1 MDGHELASLL
11 ICRGAQICVLNVNNQ
26 FCSDHRF
33 CPTLSCA
40 QLRVT
45 AVLYPRD
52 GVYAHVATCQA
63 NDGRNVSTDHGTFH
77 IALDVHEAPDGIETG
92 ELRSTSAYN
101 IATSIPAR
109 LEFERTPRLFRRQ
122 KPKSFRYSIASRRS
136 QERFILCILSI
147 FGRVS
152 CKSAASFTVTVS
164 PLTQSGQSEGDR
176 RVDIIGFG
184 ESGFRCAEGGR
195 M

>member
-109 LEFERTPRLFRRQ
+109 LEFERTPRVVST
-122 KPKSFRYSIASRRS
+122 PEA
-136 QERFILCILSI
+136 QELPILDRFS
-147 FGRVS
+147 
-152 CKSAASFTVTVS
+152 SFTRQVHTMY
-164 PLTQSGQSEGDR
+164 LEYIRT
-176 RVDIIGFG
+176 RVVQVR
-184 ESGFRCAEGGR
+184 S
-195 M
+195 